1 MSLKKEKDLH
11 EGGKKKSQGQLVK
24 ALDEKSVKGKKATL
38 GFRTK

>member
-11 EGGKKKSQGQLVK
+11 EAGKKKSQGRLVK
-24 ALDEKSVKGKKATL
+24 ALDEKSVEGKKATL